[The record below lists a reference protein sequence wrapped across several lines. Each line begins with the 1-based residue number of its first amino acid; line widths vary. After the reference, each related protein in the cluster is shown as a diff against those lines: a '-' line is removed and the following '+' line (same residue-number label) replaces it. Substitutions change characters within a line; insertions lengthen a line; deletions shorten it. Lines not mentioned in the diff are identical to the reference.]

1 MPDDHRFVAVVYA
14 SYGAASEALTAVQDI
29 DVVDAAV
36 VVKQPGGH
44 LDLYQTRGTSIGEG
58 AVTGGT
64 VGLLAGLL
72 FGLPVAAG
80 LIGLAAGG
88 GWGSRDLG
96 IPDDRLRQLGRELEP
111 RHAVLCVLLEPT
123 ELPLLEERLAPYG
136 GDAVDVAVTPSAP

>member
-14 SYGAASEALTAVQDI
+14 SYAAASQALAAVQEL

-58 AVTGGT
+58 AVAGGT

-88 GWGSRDLG
+88 GWGSRDTG

-111 RHAVLCVLLEPT
+111 QHAVLCVLVEPAT
-123 ELPLLEERLAPYG
+123 LPLLEERLAPYG
-136 GDAVDVAVTPSAP
+136 GDAVDVAVTPPAP

>member
-1 MPDDHRFVAVVYA
+1 MPDDHRFVAIVYA
-14 SYGAASEALTAVQDI
+14 SYGSASEALAAI
-29 DVVDAAV
+29 EKLDVVDAAI

-58 AVTGGT
+58 AVAGGT

-88 GWGSRDLG
+88 GWGSRDPG
-96 IPDDRLRQLGRELEP
+96 CPDDRLRQLGRELEP
-111 RHAVLCVLLEPT
+111 QHAVLCVLVEQAM
-123 ELPLLEERLAPYG
+123 LPLLENGSRPTA
-136 GDAVDVAVTPSAP
+136 AMPSTSR